1 MMLQMYFKAC
11 IKAGKSFFEGC
22 GEGLLDSLKWFIP
35 LTLIVILGGG
45 YLLMKSEQSDS
56 ETNGD

>member
-1 MMLQMYFKAC
+1 MKKYLKAC
-11 IKAGKSFFEGC
+11 GEAAKQWFKGC

-35 LTLIVILGGG
+35 VTLIAILGGG
-45 YLLMKSEQSDS
+45 VLILKAEQSDS